1 MHERQISEQRKLFMA
16 TTTLGK
22 VTLRLKTAVWEGQSC
37 SPRQTSASSPG
48 QRPPPAA
55 APAAGLAP
63 EQRFHA
69 SPPPLPAQTNRDS
82 PAPGGTFR
90 WCHRLQRHL
99 ESEIPNSG
107 RRGRAKRKEP
117 RPAKSTAACGSG
129 LQSTSSARA
138 APATAPCPGRTHLTG
153 LAGAPPAAVA
163 EPNAA
168 AAPEGARDCGAP
180 SAGSGTAGR
189 ANRHFRLAPPASGP
203 GRHVAPAGLPGN
215 AAYTRRCGR
224 RPWRRGSGCRVG
236 GGGWRVSGASRVRA
250 GGGRVPEP
258 LPVTLGAS
266 LPPSLL
272 GALPGPGCS
281 QTHVQGPSQTARY
294 HGSNLRARGRPWDA

>member
-48 QRPPPAA
+48 QRPPLAA

-69 SPPPLPAQTNRDS
+69 SPPTLPAQTNRDS

-138 APATAPCPGRTHLTG
+138 APATAPCPGRTHLMG

-168 AAPEGARDCGAP
+168 AAPEGARDC
-180 SAGSGTAGR
+180 
-189 ANRHFRLAPPASGP
+189 
-203 GRHVAPAGLPGN
+203 
-215 AAYTRRCGR
+215 
-224 RPWRRGSGCRVG
+224 
-236 GGGWRVSGASRVRA
+236 
-250 GGGRVPEP
+250 VP
-258 LPVTLGAS
+258 LQFL
-266 LPPSLL
+266 
-272 GALPGPGCS
+272 
-281 QTHVQGPSQTARY
+281 
-294 HGSNLRARGRPWDA
+294 